1 MTTSAIPE
9 DVARRRSHRDARVRA
24 NNELQE
30 RRSRLAAGTSIKPQ
44 FEYELLTMFV
54 RNELGAAVTMPALYA
69 LFAIACMFWAPTAEA
84 ILWLLIVISAK
95 VALLDQGRRFLAL
108 PPAQVNVGLWR
119 RRFVLLELLNGCA
132 LAGFALIGVSATLTA
147 PNELIFS
154 SHIFIFATLIVVLAI
169 RTMFAASI
177 PAILYAGTVPMTIAV
192 VVRLLLLA
200 NPFYFA
206 LATMAVG
213 IYLYFLFLARGLR
226 STSLSMLEYR
236 TEKDALIAELE
247 EQKSVSDEAR
257 RRAETAS
264 SAKSRF
270 LATMSHE
277 LRTPLNAILGFSEV
291 MKSEMFGP
299 LENPKYQEYAG
310 NILESGK
317 HLLHLINEIL
327 DLTRIESGRYELH
340 EEPVRLADVADECHR
355 LLKLRADSKAIDIVE
370 EGDPDLPVV
379 WADQRALR
387 QICLNLMSNALKF
400 TPKGG
405 RITLSVGGMPDG
417 GQYLAVRDTGPG
429 IPAEEIPKVLQAF
442 GQGALAHQT
451 AEGGA
456 GLGLTIV
463 QNLIELHGGNLV
475 LTSELRKG
483 TDARVVLPGY
493 RVLRAMVPLQPLG
506 QETHRLKGVS
516 PRPPRPAR
524 LRSKKSDDGGN
535 AAAVG

>member
-1 MTTSAIPE
+1 M
-9 DVARRRSHRDARVRA
+9 
-24 NNELQE
+24 
-30 RRSRLAAGTSIKPQ
+30 
-44 FEYELLTMFV
+44 
-54 RNELGAAVTMPALYA
+54 
-69 LFAIACMFWAPTAEA
+69 
-84 ILWLLIVISAK
+84 
-95 VALLDQGRRFLAL
+95 
-108 PPAQVNVGLWR
+108 
-119 RRFVLLELLNGCA
+119 
-132 LAGFALIGVSATLTA
+132 
-147 PNELIFS
+147 FS

-177 PAILYAGTVPMTIAV
+177 PAILYAGTVPMTVAV
-192 VVRLLLLA
+192 VARLLLLG

-226 STSLSMLEYR
+226 FTALSMLEYR
-236 TEKDALIAELE
+236 AEKDALIAELE

-257 RRAETAS
+257 RRAETANT
-264 SAKSRF
+264 AKSRF

-291 MKSEMFGP
+291 MKTEMFGP
-299 LENPKYQEYAG
+299 LDNPKYSEYAG
-310 NILESGK
+310 NIHDSGK

-340 EEPVRLADVADECHR
+340 EEPVRLADITDECHR
-355 LLKLRADSKAIDIVE
+355 LLKLRAEGKGIEVTE
-370 EGDPDLPVV
+370 EGEPDLPVV

-405 RITLSVGGMPDG
+405 HITLSVGAMPDA
-417 GQYLAVRDTGPG
+417 GQYLSVRDTGPG
-429 IPAEEIPKVLQAF
+429 IPADEIPKVLQAF
-442 GQGALAHQT
+442 GQGTLAHQT

-463 QNLIELHGGNLV
+463 QNLIELHGGSLV

-483 TDARVVLPGY
+483 TEAKVILPGY

-506 QETHRLKGVS
+506 RETHRIKGVS

-524 LRSKKSDDGGN
+524 LRSRSGDDDAGES
-535 AAAVG
+535 AVG